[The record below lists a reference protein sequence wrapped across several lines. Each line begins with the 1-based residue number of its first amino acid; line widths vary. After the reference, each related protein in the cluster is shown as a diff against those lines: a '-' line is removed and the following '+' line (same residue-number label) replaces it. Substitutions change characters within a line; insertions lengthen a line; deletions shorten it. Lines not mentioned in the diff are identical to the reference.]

1 MRGPSVERLE
11 TSVYTIPTSQPEADG
26 TIAWDSTTIVVVEAF
41 AQSGERGLG
50 LSYASKAAG
59 VLVQEKLAGVVKGA
73 NVEDVRQPWEAMVA
87 SVRNIGRPGVAA
99 NAISAVDIALW
110 DMKARLAGMPLFKL
124 LGPVRDRVPIYG
136 SGGFTS
142 YTQKELND
150 QLCGWVDQGIPRVKM
165 KIGMDWGARAGEDI
179 ARAKAVRQAIGPDP
193 ELFIDANGAYHAKQ
207 AIEVAKAMAAEAGV
221 TYFEEPVSSDHLDQL
236 NLVRRS
242 TALDIA
248 AGEYAYDPWY
258 VRNMLAAE
266 AVDIMQA
273 DVTRCLGVTG
283 WLQAA
288 QIAYGFAVPFS
299 AHCAPSV
306 HAQVGCVAPQ
316 ISHLEFFW
324 DHSRIDSLIFDGAP
338 QPVDGCLRPDPDRPG
353 LGLELK
359 RADAEKWRI
368 M

>member
-1 MRGPSVERLE
+1 
-11 TSVYTIPTSQPEADG
+11 
-26 TIAWDSTTIVVVEAF
+26 
-41 AQSGERGLG
+41 
-50 LSYASKAAG
+50 
-59 VLVQEKLAGVVKGA
+59 
-73 NVEDVRQPWEAMVA
+73 
-87 SVRNIGRPGVAA
+87 
-99 NAISAVDIALW
+99 
-110 DMKARLAGMPLFKL
+110 
-124 LGPVRDRVPIYG
+124 
-136 SGGFTS
+136 
-142 YTQKELND
+142 
-150 QLCGWVDQGIPRVKM
+150 
-165 KIGMDWGARAGEDI
+165 
-179 ARAKAVRQAIGPDP
+179 
-193 ELFIDANGAYHAKQ
+193 
-207 AIEVAKAMAAEAGV
+207 
-221 TYFEEPVSSDHLDQL
+221 
-236 NLVRRS
+236 
-242 TALDIA
+242 
-248 AGEYAYDPWY
+248 
-258 VRNMLAAE
+258 
-266 AVDIMQA
+266 VDIMQA